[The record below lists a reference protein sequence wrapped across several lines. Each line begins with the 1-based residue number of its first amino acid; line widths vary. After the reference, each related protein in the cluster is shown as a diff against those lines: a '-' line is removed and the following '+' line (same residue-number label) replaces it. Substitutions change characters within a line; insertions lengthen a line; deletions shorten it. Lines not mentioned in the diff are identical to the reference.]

1 MSKRAQAISV
11 MNAHPDKPMAAVVT
25 LIADTINVTEANA
38 RSYYRYIV
46 AHKLAGGSV
55 DTTTKAKA
63 APKAKLTKTTAKAK
77 VTKQVPATK
86 LLHELMPESEV
97 AKIKAANLARLKAV
111 SARKDYKN
119 VARPSTSTGVPDFEP
134 NAARAEVETV
144 YESLGSFVAPKFL
157 NKDQLK
163 ALI

>member
-1 MSKRAQAISV
+1 MSKRAQAISI

-63 APKAKLTKTTAKAK
+63 APKAKLTKATAKAK

-86 LLHELMPESEV
+86 LLPESEV

>member
-1 MSKRAQAISV
+1 MSKRAQAISI
-11 MNAHPDKPMAAVVT
+11 MNAHTDKPMAAVVT

-63 APKAKLTKTTAKAK
+63 APKAKLTKATAKAK

-86 LLHELMPESEV
+86 LLPESEV

>member
-11 MNAHPDKPMAAVVT
+11 MNANPDKPMATVVT

-38 RSYYRYIV
+38 RSYYRWIV
-46 AHKLAGGSV
+46 AHKLAAGSV
-55 DTTTKAKA
+55 EKTTKAKA
-63 APKAKLTKTTAKAK
+63 APKAKLTKATAKAK

-86 LLHELMPESEV
+86 LLPESEV
-97 AKIKAANLARLKAV
+97 ARIKAANLARLKAV

-134 NAARAEVETV
+134 NAARAEVDELQS
-144 YESLGSFVAPKFL
+144 ELASFAAPKFL

>member
-63 APKAKLTKTTAKAK
+63 APKAKLTKATAKAK

-86 LLHELMPESEV
+86 LLPESEV

>member
-11 MNAHPDKPMAAVVT
+11 MNAHPDKPMAVVVT

-63 APKAKLTKTTAKAK
+63 APKAKLTKATAKAK

-86 LLHELMPESEV
+86 LLPESEV